1 MIKEYDFMRYKPE
14 TIARAVENYG
24 KGNIYEAIFNMEAK
38 ISSLQVEADS
48 LRELID
54 WDKLRD
60 DDEEE

>member
-1 MIKEYDFMRYKPE
+1 MRYKPE

>member
-1 MIKEYDFMRYKPE
+1 MDKEYDFMGYKTKTVE
-14 TIARAVENYG
+14 RAVEDYG

-38 ISSLQVEADS
+38 IASLQVEADS

-54 WDKLRD
+54 WDNLRD